1 MSALARD
8 HLHKAFPD
16 AVAGITSE
24 VHARLDAE
32 LSEKDAQAVTT
43 AVEKAAVAGVRLGF
57 IEAAAQFDESDAP
70 VRITRFNL
78 TVDVTDDW
86 AERYSD
92 GAT

>member
-16 AVAGITSE
+16 TVAGITSE

-43 AVEKAAVAGVRLGF
+43 AVEKAVVAGVRLGF
-57 IEAAAQFDESDAP
+57 IEAGAQFDAP